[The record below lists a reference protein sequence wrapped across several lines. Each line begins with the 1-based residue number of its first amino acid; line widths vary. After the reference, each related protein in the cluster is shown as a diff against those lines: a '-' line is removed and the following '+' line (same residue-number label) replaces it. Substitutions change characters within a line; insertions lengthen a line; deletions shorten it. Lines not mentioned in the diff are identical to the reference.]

1 LISHLYIN
9 FRLFYFILICR
20 SRVNLISTTDCATE
34 EQKRWPE
41 DIAWH
46 PDGKSLF
53 SVYSADSQDSQV
65 SVTEFKEGERVRI
78 LRLVMQV
85 LFYRF

>member
-1 LISHLYIN
+1 MN
-9 FRLFYFILICR
+9 CRLGATLLC
-20 SRVNLISTTDCATE
+20 TTDCASA

-53 SVYSADSQDSQV
+53 SVYSADGPDSQV
-65 SVTEFKEGERVRI
+65 SVTNYKEGERVRV
-78 LRLVMQV
+78 LKFAMQLLLYSLDV
-85 LFYRF
+85 AI